1 MEDKIVYFVPAAGL
15 IALAYAFWRA
25 TWIKGQDAGTDLM
38 KEIAGHI
45 QEGAMAFLASEYKYL
60 GVFVVVMSGV
70 LGGAYFSQNTGES
83 AGVSAGMMAMVSV
96 SFIIGALCSGLAGYA
111 GMRVANLISFS

>member
-1 MEDKIVYFVPAAGL
+1 MEDKIVFFVPIAGV

-45 QEGAMAFLASEYKYL
+45 QEGAMAFLSREYRVL
-60 GVFVVVMSGV
+60 SVFVIVVTALLA
-70 LGGAYFSQNTGES
+70 LGNAKLPTSK
-83 AGVSAGMMAMVSV
+83 
-96 SFIIGALCSGLAGYA
+96 
-111 GMRVANLISFS
+111 